1 MTFILYYQKIACK
14 NPSATGSK
22 NSKNFSY
29 IHKKPSKINIISLI
43 FPLYTKIFE
52 YAYKV
57 Y

>member
-14 NPSATGSK
+14 NPSTTGSK

-57 Y
+57 